1 MKGVN
6 KNFNV
11 VGSFADE
18 TINGF
23 RNGML
28 GLVMWTE
35 VAYAK
40 GNRRRTLILVTT

>member
-1 MKGVN
+1 MVSS
-6 KNFNV
+6 V
-11 VGSFADE
+11 ADE

-23 RNGML
+23 RISIICLLL

-40 GNRRRTLILVTT
+40 DSRRRTLILVTT